1 LPFFFFFFVIQWN
14 MQKNNLDAQTLP
26 SKKPQSFVFF
36 CLSVCTVEDS
46 ALLSICFAPSPSS
59 SSSFAP
65 LDVEENGKG

>member
-1 LPFFFFFFVIQWN
+1 
-14 MQKNNLDAQTLP
+14 MQKNYLDAQTLP

-36 CLSVCTVEDS
+36 CLSACTVEDS

-59 SSSFAP
+59 SSGFAP